1 MKDFSG
7 KVAVVTGGASG
18 IGRAMAERF
27 AREGMKIVL
36 ADVEQAALKQAE
48 TEMRA
53 AGATVI
59 SVPTDVSK
67 LEQVQALAQ
76 RTLREFSQVD
86 IICNNA
92 GVAALGMPSWGAPIQ
107 DWQWV
112 LGVNLWGV
120 IHGVHTFVPIMLQ
133 QGTEAHV
140 VNTASLAGLM
150 SGPMMATYGVA
161 KFGVVALSEALHHE
175 LTLQGASVKVSVLC
189 PAWVNTRIADAERNR
204 PADLQRETEQPP
216 APLESVVRQ
225 LLATGLSPENV
236 AEQVLDAVKNDRF
249 YIITHPETK
258 AIIRQRMEN
267 ILEGENPVFSGF
279 NITQEQ

>member
-1 MKDFSG
+1 MRDLNG

-18 IGRAMAERF
+18 IGRGMAQRF
-27 AREGMKIVL
+27 AREGMRIVL
-36 ADVEQAALKQAE
+36 ADVEETALRQAE

-59 SVPTDVSK
+59 AVPTDVSK
-67 LEQVQALAQ
+67 LEDVEALAQ
-76 RTLREFSQVD
+76 RTLQEFGQVD
-86 IICNNA
+86 IVCNNA
-92 GVAALGMPSWGAPIQ
+92 GVAALGMPSWQAPIE
-107 DWQWV
+107 DWKWV

-120 IHGVHTFVPIMLQ
+120 INGVHTFVPIMLK
-133 QGTEAHV
+133 QGTEGHI

-150 SGPMMATYGVA
+150 SGPMMATYGVS

-175 LTLQGASVKVSVLC
+175 LTLQGAQIGVSVLC

-204 PADLQRETEQPP
+204 PSDLQRSEAMPQQ
-216 APLESVVRQ
+216 PLEGVVRQ

-236 AEQVLDAVKNDRF
+236 AEKVLHAVKNNRF

-267 ILEGENPVFSGF
+267 ILEGRNPVFSGF
-279 NITQEQ
+279 GLGEQ

>member
-76 RTLREFSQVD
+76 RTLQEFSQVD

-92 GVAALGMPSWGAPIQ
+92 GVAALGMPSWEAPIQ

-150 SGPMMATYGVA
+150 TGPMMSTYCVA
-161 KFGVVALSEALHHE
+161 KHGVVALSETLHHE
-175 LTLQGASVKVSVLC
+175 LTALGANVKVSVLC
-189 PAWVNTRIADAERNR
+189 PAWVNTRLIDAARNR
-204 PADLQRETEQPP
+204 PASLKREGEQPP
-216 APLESVVRQ
+216 QPLEGMVRQ

-236 AEQVLDAVKNDRF
+236 AEQVLEAVRNDRF
-249 YIITHPETK
+249 YILTHPESK
-258 AIIRQRMEN
+258 ATVEQRMEN
-267 ILEGENPVFSGF
+267 ILEGRNPTFAGF
-279 NITQEQ
+279 GAGEGP